1 MKTENTLKILIAG
14 GGTGGHV
21 YPAIAIADAIK
32 QQSPM
37 TEFLFVGAEGKLE
50 MEKVPLA
57 GYRIEGLPVV
67 GFQRKLTWKN
77 LLFPVKLLIS
87 MMKARQIVRNFKPDV
102 AVGVGGY
109 ASGPAIKAAI
119 SLNVPAVL
127 QEQNAFPGVTNKML
141 GASASK
147 ICVAYEGMD
156 RFFPKEKLVLTG
168 NPVRTELFRNLKEKK
183 ADALSLFGLHPQKR
197 TVLIFGGSL
206 GAKTLND
213 TMMEATELIAA
224 NHQVQWIWQTGRHY
238 EASAL
243 KSRTAQLPNVTAKA
257 FIDRMDL
264 AYAAADVI
272 VARAGALSIAELC
285 LVGKPA
291 VLVPS
296 PNVAEDHQTKN
307 ALALV
312 EKRAAKMVADAAART
327 TLIPTVLELMEDET
341 QRQQLSQNIASL
353 AMPNAAE
360 RIAAVVLSLANTA
373 AQE

>member
-1 MKTENTLKILIAG
+1 MTTQKLKVMIAG

-32 QQSPM
+32 KQVPQA
-37 TEFLFVGAEGKLE
+37 EILFVGAEGKLE
-50 MEKVPLA
+50 MEKVPMA

-77 LLFPVKLLIS
+77 LLFPFKLMAS
-87 MMKARQIVRNFKPDV
+87 MIKARQIAKAFQPDV

-109 ASGPAIKAAI
+109 ASGPAVRAAAGMG
-119 SLNVPAVL
+119 VPAVL

-141 GASASK
+141 AASAKK
-147 ICVAYEGMD
+147 ICVAYDGME
-156 RFFPKEKLVLTG
+156 RYFPKEKLVLTG
-168 NPVRTELFRNLKEKK
+168 NPVRTAFFEGLKEKR
-183 ADALSLFGLHPQKR
+183 AEALAHFGLDAQKQ
-197 TVLIFGGSL
+197 TVFIFGGSL
-206 GAKTLND
+206 GAKTLNES
-213 TMMEATELIAA
+213 MMEGAGLIGK
-224 NHQVQWIWQTGRHY
+224 NSQVQWIWQTGRFY
-238 EASAL
+238 EATAL
-243 KSRTAQLPNVTAKA
+243 QSETAKLPNVKAQA

-272 VARAGALSIAELC
+272 IGRAGALSIAELC

-312 EKRAAKMVADAAART
+312 EKNAAKMVSDAAAREE
-327 TLIPTVLELMEDET
+327 LLNTVFDLLGNESE
-341 QRQQLSQNIASL
+341 RQQLAANIAKL
-353 AMPNAAE
+353 AKPRAAE
-360 RIAAVVLSLANTA
+360 EIAEVVLSLAK
-373 AQE
+373 AQAQA